1 MLGRHEQ
8 DSLVPLFADKDSLLC
23 HNNCQ
28 MEDFNV
34 NCRQLMI
41 ATKNVKAILPDISCF
56 SFLSGMNVSIISICL
71 S

>member
-23 HNNCQ
+23 HSTFK

-34 NCRQLMI
+34 NCRQLI
-41 ATKNVKAILPDISCF
+41 NATKNVKAILPDISCF
-56 SFLSGMNVSIISICL
+56 SFLSGMNVRIIS
-71 S
+71 